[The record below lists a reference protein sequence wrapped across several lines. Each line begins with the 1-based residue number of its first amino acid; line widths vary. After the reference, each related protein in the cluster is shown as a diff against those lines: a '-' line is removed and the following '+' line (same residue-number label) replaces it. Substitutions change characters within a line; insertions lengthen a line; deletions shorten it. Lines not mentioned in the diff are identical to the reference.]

1 MTDEIEEK
9 LAHLERLVDDLNDVV
24 ARQSREIDVLTKR
37 VQMLMEREAARELE
51 GSGGVVVGDERPPH
65 Y

>member
-1 MTDEIEEK
+1 MTGKIEEK

-24 ARQSREIDVLTKR
+24 ARQSREIEVLTAR
-37 VQMLMEREAARELE
+37 VQLLMEREAARELE
-51 GSGGVVVGDERPPH
+51 GSGGVVMGDERPPH

>member
-1 MTDEIEEK
+1 MTGEIEEK

-24 ARQSREIDVLTKR
+24 ARQSREIEVLTKR
-37 VQMLMEREAARELE
+37 VQLLMEREAARELE
-51 GSGGVVVGDERPPH
+51 GSGGVLMGDERPPH

>member
-1 MTDEIEEK
+1 MTGEIEEK

-24 ARQSREIDVLTKR
+24 AHQSREIEVLTKR
-37 VQMLMEREAARELE
+37 VQLLMEREAARELE
-51 GSGGVVVGDERPPH
+51 GSGGVLMGDERPPH

>member
-1 MTDEIEEK
+1 MTGEIEEK

-24 ARQSREIDVLTKR
+24 ARQSREIEVLTTR
-37 VQMLMEREAARELE
+37 VQLLMEREAARELE
-51 GSGGVVVGDERPPH
+51 SSGGVVMGDERPPH

>member
-1 MTDEIEEK
+1 MTGEIEEK

-24 ARQSREIDVLTKR
+24 ARQSREIEVLTRR
-37 VQMLMEREAARELE
+37 VQLLMEREAARELE
-51 GSGGVVVGDERPPH
+51 GSGGVVMGDERPPH

>member
-1 MTDEIEEK
+1 MTGKIEEK

-24 ARQSREIDVLTKR
+24 ARQSREIEVLTKR
-37 VQMLMEREAARELE
+37 VQLLMEREAARELE
-51 GSGGVVVGDERPPH
+51 GSGGVLMGDERPPH

>member
-1 MTDEIEEK
+1 MSAKIEEK
-9 LAHLERLVDDLNDVV
+9 LAHVERLLDDLNDVV
-24 ARQSREIDVLTKR
+24 ARQSREIEVLTKR
-37 VQMLMEREAARELE
+37 VQLLMEREAGREVE